1 MSLTSLSLLF
11 YWKNPEIIPLETL
24 NSFIASVS
32 HLRDND
38 FVPIQLVICSMSYSP
53 SRWRMLESFTGNVVV
68 QDIHVP
74 PSTDLLNHLLN
85 RLYHIPQGKDDKTY
99 PILPSKDI
107 LRNLCVQ
114 FNDFHGSILS
124 FLHQLKSALAHHFA
138 RKGQS
143 IEIFK
148 NLTRGTMYLCVFLY
162 PFERFFSGLDG

>member
-1 MSLTSLSLLF
+1 
-11 YWKNPEIIPLETL
+11 
-24 NSFIASVS
+24 
-32 HLRDND
+32 
-38 FVPIQLVICSMSYSP
+38 
-53 SRWRMLESFTGNVVV
+53 MLESFTGNVVV